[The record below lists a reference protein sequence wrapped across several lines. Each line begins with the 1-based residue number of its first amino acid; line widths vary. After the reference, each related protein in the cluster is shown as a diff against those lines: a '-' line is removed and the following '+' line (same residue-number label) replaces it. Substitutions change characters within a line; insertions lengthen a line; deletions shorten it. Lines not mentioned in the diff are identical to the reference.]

1 MPLIPYD
8 AYFPI
13 IKVNIQQDVQIKNIH
28 TLMKKACI
36 KARLKSSPV
45 GRARQSSLLPGNYRV
60 SCPRPQYASFT
71 PYPASH
77 ARVLT
82 YPVLT
87 PHLSSAYLIL
97 TLHLPCTYPTP
108 TLHLPCTYPVVPG
121 PLTHPPPRGIR
132 RPTTDDSFGLGLGNN
147 IPREKSLPP

>member
-108 TLHLPCTYPVVPG
+108 TLHLPYTYPAPTLHL
-121 PLTHPPPRGIR
+121 PCSARSSHSPTATRH
-132 RPTTDDSFGLGLGNN
+132 PTTDDRRLFWPWSW
-147 IPREKSLPP
+147 

>member
-77 ARVLT
+77 AR
-82 YPVLT
+82 
-87 PHLSSAYLIL
+87 A
-97 TLHLPCTYPTP
+97 HLPCTYSAPILRLPYTYPALTLYLPYTYPTP
-108 TLHLPCTYPVVPG
+108 TLHLPCSARSSHSPTA
-121 PLTHPPPRGIR
+121 TRH
-132 RPTTDDSFGLGLGNN
+132 PTTDDRRLFWPWSW
-147 IPREKSLPP
+147 

>member
-108 TLHLPCTYPVVPG
+108 TLHLPYTYPAPTLHLPCTYPA
-121 PLTHPPPRGIR
+121 
-132 RPTTDDSFGLGLGNN
+132 PTL
-147 IPREKSLPP
+147 